1 MISVLLRFPCQPVL
15 SRCIRLTSLYAQGCA
30 VTKIVSNAEQPTYN
44 EVRIQMLSRHLQAC
58 LFGCEISRYDL
69 APQSVLNELEKHGID
84 VNRSQPERLPVSF
97 SPPDLIGGDIE
108 KHMQNISAQL
118 VTPYRKLLDSFS
130 GTVPPMPESWSTQS
144 GWTRYSGDQIESV
157 RAPVDD
163 IMVLDIEVLME
174 EGDLPTMAVV
184 LTPNGWYSWVSPN
197 LYSEKLSTNETLD
210 SLIPLY
216 DSKDTSRPK
225 CVIGHFVSFDRA
237 RLLEEYYLQGTG
249 TRFLDTL
256 SFHVAV
262 SGLTSTQRHLKTAAS
277 KHLFN
282 NKLWQKYMSTHGET
296 SKLND
301 VEEHANVMNSSRFA
315 FPPKGLQW
323 ISETSLNNLTDV
335 YRLYCAKEPPQ
346 DKTARSVFECGTRQ
360 EVQTRFQ
367 ELMRYCATDVSM
379 TYEVFQKLLPLF
391 KERFP
396 HPATL
401 YGMLEMGSMYLPIN
415 DSWSKFQENADRKF
429 AENEQ
434 RQKQLLMQL
443 ADQALQHYSSPD
455 ADPQND
461 PWLWDLDWALPKIA
475 KANTEVDERLSKLPN
490 GINIKSRVVY
500 IWQPT
505 AVTEI
510 LRKPAHGVT
519 GASRCELINR
529 ASCVCFQERSTEQI
543 EHGDAAVTDY
553 AGNDDEYHSESNHI
567 FAHCLHNISC
577 CPLRW
582 YRELIPKPIKE
593 NLDAGPA
600 LLTAQMRIAPKLLR
614 LCWQGLPLHYDQIRQ
629 TIVPA
634 VTRNRNMQL
643 ISKQERDA
651 LTSLRKDETI
661 VILPADKGRIMV
673 IMDKPDYI
681 EKAKQ
686 LLNDTTTYKPIDHD
700 PTSNVINR
708 INTTLKKL
716 QETHEITRQ
725 ERWKMKADDTN
736 IARFYGLPKVH
747 KEGTPLRPIVSLP
760 GTPTYKLAKDLWR
773 RLKHLIS
780 GSEHTV
786 NNAGQFLHKLRNVS
800 IEDDEV
806 MLSFDVTSLFT
817 SINHN
822 LARTTIA
829 ELLQTKPNTT
839 GTMKPESI
847 GKLLDFC
854 MDTYFTF
861 DGQIYQQLK
870 GTPMGSPI
878 SGFIAEAVMQRL
890 EHAVLPIINPKLWI
904 RYVDDTFVIMKR
916 DSVHEAHELLNTTF
930 EDIKFTIELE
940 RNNRLPFLDVLV
952 NRKMDGTLET
962 CVYRKETHTDQILNY
977 NSNHPVNHKKSCV
990 QTLFKRAETHCS
1002 TTELRKKEENHL
1014 LRVFQNNGYPRN
1026 FIKRSLKKKTPQ
1038 PRQQQEQAT
1047 RRVVLPY
1054 IRNISELATRLL
1066 AQKGIFVAHKPNAT
1080 LRKLI
1085 SRPKDNPDKT
1095 KKNSVIYQLN
1105 CDNCI
1110 KFYVGQ
1116 TGRRLCTRIK
1126 EHNAAVRRHDPLSLI
1141 SIHEDQEGHKFN
1153 LENAEILELKWGVL
1167 IPGRAP
1173 QPYGDP
1179 RFYEETSVNC
1189 NVQANSPSVSDGEN
1203 TKQNQDRTI
1212 VSESVNNFCNMTLRS
1227 RIPVS
1232 KETAAGRVEYS
1243 FPYGAYLSYWS
1254 AAMQRRFLSDLSD
1267 NPNGDFASAY
1277 RQRAVPDSRDDHL
1290 MDELQRSIQ
1299 AMPLEPEERARLFA
1313 TISAIRNLGTRSDD
1327 YGPNRQGSSEPV
1339 YEYIGEMQDP
1349 FQRKTP
1355 HSLSLHFYPLP
1366 HWLAYFMQIRGPAF
1380 WLDPKRYE
1388 CVKQAV
1394 PNKNPKS
1401 NRRQKNRRAVDTVN
1415 PVIPTCWFNH
1425 LPHDDGE
1432 GLPVGSPLSRSFQTH
1447 IAANRLHSASM
1458 EMLNL
1463 ARANAQ
1469 ETPNSPSEI
1478 QTAHL
1483 ATELL
1488 RDRVHATFWQSYSK
1502 RIRNQ
1507 MAVWLPTSILPTEA
1521 RNDPNFNPSGHHGAI
1536 LPQVI
1541 VAGTVSRRAVEPL
1554 WLTASNADRNRL
1566 GSEIKAMV
1574 QAPPG
1579 YCFVG
1584 ADVDSQEMWIA
1595 ALIGDASFGFQGKS
1609 FHSPLQLTSVANP
1622 KNSATPY
1629 GWMTLEGNKTDGTDL
1644 HTKIAQIMGITRNEA
1659 KVLNYARL
1667 YGSGHE
1673 FTKHLLTKF
1682 SNLTLIDSGICLSL
1696 NRTVHISVSAYTSL
1710 VLLFS
1715 SISRFC
1721 KCVFT
1726 NGLAVLEKLTV
1737 VMQWIIKLF
1746 SSIHVVV
1753 FFIAPQPEQA
1763 GLKAN
1768 QLLRTTKGQRTGSH
1782 SRAWKKPGQDST
1794 EQANNASEPSARWQ
1808 GGSESA
1814 VFNEL
1819 ESIARSSEPC
1829 TPVLKARM
1837 TRALNPKLVKEDFLP
1852 SRINWVVQSSAVDY
1866 LHCMLLVMGWLIQKY
1881 SLPARLCISI
1891 HDEVRYLC
1899 RQDAADRVA
1908 LALQISNLFTRAFF
1922 AYQLGMRDLPE
1933 SVAFFSSVEI
1943 DTCLRKNPDDDCITP
1958 SNPDGLQKTYGIPSA
1973 SPRDELNPALKE
1985 GVNPNQRLKT
1995 TVLPIILSGN
2005 MVKGKSR
2012 TVIVT
2017 LNRRPVHISLSM
2029 MGDTL
2034 DRRRVLTSG
2043 CSQMSM
2049 LTEQGN
2055 TVRLTSDPHQI
2066 QWNQAADYGGCQEHA
2081 TAKICVLQIVKA
2093 LNSNKLNTILL
2104 KTVQCSSHYFIND
2117 EVEQQWREW
2126 TSLSDTNFCREAFGE
2141 FTITLVR
2148 PECMFG
2154 VHARVPEGAAGGDQP
2169 SPPIT
2174 DGDVVYLDLALVS
2187 WWAPRC
2193 QTISAVPEIRITME
2207 RPVIS
2212 THLKVAAE
2220 FGRTKAAECSAG
2232 RAKQSVLE
2240 LGPAEKVF
2248 RFGQGRV
2255 EDGKC
2260 ERVRREAS
2268 ACFRLPA
2275 LLYAVSKATRLMAPR
2290 GGRCGRRVLLSL
2302 KATKDDQFL
2311 IQTLEQLSSNY
2322 HFTHLLVGDFNAP
2335 KASWMELRRVESSGR
2350 FAAAL
2355 IEVFQRS
2362 A

>member
-1 MISVLLRFPCQPVL
+1 QPVL

-184 LTPNGWYSWVSPN
+184 LTPNGC
-197 LYSEKLSTNETLD
+197 EKLSTNETLD

-301 VEEHANVMNSSRFA
+301 VEEHANVM
-315 FPPKGLQW
+315 GLQW

-455 ADPQND
+455 AD
-461 PWLWDLDWALPKIA
+461 
-475 KANTEVDERLSKLPN
+475 

-614 LCWQGLPLHYDQIRQ
+614 LCWQGLPLHYDQ
-629 TIVPA
+629 
-634 VTRNRNMQL
+634 
-643 ISKQERDA
+643 
-651 LTSLRKDETI
+651 
-661 VILPADKGRIMV
+661 
-673 IMDKPDYI
+673 
-681 EKAKQ
+681 
-686 LLNDTTTYKPIDHD
+686 
-700 PTSNVINR
+700 
-708 INTTLKKL
+708 
-716 QETHEITRQ
+716 
-725 ERWKMKADDTN
+725 
-736 IARFYGLPKVH
+736 
-747 KEGTPLRPIVSLP
+747 
-760 GTPTYKLAKDLWR
+760 
-773 RLKHLIS
+773 
-780 GSEHTV
+780 
-786 NNAGQFLHKLRNVS
+786 
-800 IEDDEV
+800 
-806 MLSFDVTSLFT
+806 
-817 SINHN
+817 
-822 LARTTIA
+822 
-829 ELLQTKPNTT
+829 
-839 GTMKPESI
+839 
-847 GKLLDFC
+847 
-854 MDTYFTF
+854 
-861 DGQIYQQLK
+861 
-870 GTPMGSPI
+870 
-878 SGFIAEAVMQRL
+878 
-890 EHAVLPIINPKLWI
+890 
-904 RYVDDTFVIMKR
+904 
-916 DSVHEAHELLNTTF
+916 
-930 EDIKFTIELE
+930 
-940 RNNRLPFLDVLV
+940 
-952 NRKMDGTLET
+952 
-962 CVYRKETHTDQILNY
+962 
-977 NSNHPVNHKKSCV
+977 
-990 QTLFKRAETHCS
+990 
-1002 TTELRKKEENHL
+1002 
-1014 LRVFQNNGYPRN
+1014 
-1026 FIKRSLKKKTPQ
+1026 
-1038 PRQQQEQAT
+1038 
-1047 RRVVLPY
+1047 
-1054 IRNISELATRLL
+1054 
-1066 AQKGIFVAHKPNAT
+1066 
-1080 LRKLI
+1080 
-1085 SRPKDNPDKT
+1085 
-1095 KKNSVIYQLN
+1095 
-1105 CDNCI
+1105 
-1110 KFYVGQ
+1110 
-1116 TGRRLCTRIK
+1116 
-1126 EHNAAVRRHDPLSLI
+1126 
-1141 SIHEDQEGHKFN
+1141 
-1153 LENAEILELKWGVL
+1153 ELKWGVL

-1339 YEYIGEMQDP
+1339 YEYIGE
-1349 FQRKTP
+1349 
-1355 HSLSLHFYPLP
+1355 
-1366 HWLAYFMQIRGPAF
+1366 MQIRGPAF

-1682 SNLTLIDSGICLSL
+1682 SNLT
-1696 NRTVHISVSAYTSL
+1696 
-1710 VLLFS
+1710 
-1715 SISRFC
+1715 
-1721 KCVFT
+1721 
-1726 NGLAVLEKLTV
+1726 
-1737 VMQWIIKLF
+1737 
-1746 SSIHVVV
+1746 
-1753 FFIAPQPEQA
+1753 PEQA

-1958 SNPDGLQKTYGIPSA
+1958 SNPDGLQKTYGIPSGQ
-1973 SPRDELNPALKE
+1973 SLTIHEIL
-1985 GVNPNQRLKT
+1985 QRT
-1995 TVLPIILSGN
+1995 G
-2005 MVKGKSR
+2005 G
-2012 TVIVT
+2012 
-2017 LNRRPVHISLSM
+2017 SL
-2029 MGDTL
+2029 
-2034 DRRRVLTSG
+2034 
-2043 CSQMSM
+2043 
-2049 LTEQGN
+2049 
-2055 TVRLTSDPHQI
+2055 
-2066 QWNQAADYGGCQEHA
+2066 EH
-2081 TAKICVLQIVKA
+2081 
-2093 LNSNKLNTILL
+2093 
-2104 KTVQCSSHYFIND
+2104 
-2117 EVEQQWREW
+2117 
-2126 TSLSDTNFCREAFGE
+2126 
-2141 FTITLVR
+2141 
-2148 PECMFG
+2148 P
-2154 VHARVPEGAAGGDQP
+2154 
-2169 SPPIT
+2169 
-2174 DGDVVYLDLALVS
+2174 
-2187 WWAPRC
+2187 
-2193 QTISAVPEIRITME
+2193 
-2207 RPVIS
+2207 
-2212 THLKVAAE
+2212 
-2220 FGRTKAAECSAG
+2220 
-2232 RAKQSVLE
+2232 
-2240 LGPAEKVF
+2240 
-2248 RFGQGRV
+2248 
-2255 EDGKC
+2255 
-2260 ERVRREAS
+2260 
-2268 ACFRLPA
+2268 
-2275 LLYAVSKATRLMAPR
+2275 
-2290 GGRCGRRVLLSL
+2290 
-2302 KATKDDQFL
+2302 
-2311 IQTLEQLSSNY
+2311 
-2322 HFTHLLVGDFNAP
+2322 
-2335 KASWMELRRVESSGR
+2335 
-2350 FAAAL
+2350 
-2355 IEVFQRS
+2355 
-2362 A
+2362 